1 MKKLSKLTAVQA
13 SNLKRLAS
21 MPDSEADTGD
31 IAEWTQADFERS
43 VPFSSLYRP
52 RKLQITTRID
62 ADVVRWL
69 KSSGSRYQSRLNGIL
84 RQAMEASNARH
95 RSPSKRREGS
105 ARTAPAGKQVYKKGK
120 QRSPSNPTR
129 R

>member
-1 MKKLSKLTAVQA
+1 MKKLSKLTAAQA

-21 MPDSEADTGD
+21 MPDSEIDTGD

-69 KSSGSRYQSRLNGIL
+69 KSSGSRYQSRLNRIL

-95 RSPSKRREGS
+95 GSPSRRREGS
-105 ARTAPAGKQVYKKGK
+105 AKTVRAGKQVHK
-120 QRSPSNPTR
+120 RAR
-129 R
+129 HLR